1 MLGNGG
7 NKLFDYDR
15 LRLIIFLWILCL
27 FILKS
32 LVMLVVYIRFFLGK
46 GMYIVNCN
54 IDLERILDVNSFVIN
69 LFIRKIYMIVFY
81 WKLLKKRIYFIVN
94 KMVIIFCIFL
104 LEKKIY
110 NKWFGDYFNLKV
122 LLYGGR

>member
-32 LVMLVVYIRFFLGK
+32 LVMLMVYIRFFLGK

-54 IDLERILDVNSFVIN
+54 IDLERILDVNSLVIN
-69 LFIRKIYMIVFY
+69 LFIRKIYMMVFY

-104 LEKKIY
+104 LEKKFII
-110 NKWFGDYFNLKV
+110 NDLGIILI
-122 LLYGGR
+122 

>member
-94 KMVIIFCIFL
+94 KMFIIFCIFL
-104 LEKKIY
+104 LEKKFY
-110 NKWFGDYFNLKV
+110 NKWFGDYFNIKV

>member
-69 LFIRKIYMIVFY
+69 LFIRKIYMMVFY

>member
-110 NKWFGDYFNLKV
+110 NKWFGDYFNIKV

>member
-94 KMVIIFCIFL
+94 KMVIMFCIFL

>member
-69 LFIRKIYMIVFY
+69 LFIRKIYMMVFY

-94 KMVIIFCIFL
+94 KMVIMFCIFL